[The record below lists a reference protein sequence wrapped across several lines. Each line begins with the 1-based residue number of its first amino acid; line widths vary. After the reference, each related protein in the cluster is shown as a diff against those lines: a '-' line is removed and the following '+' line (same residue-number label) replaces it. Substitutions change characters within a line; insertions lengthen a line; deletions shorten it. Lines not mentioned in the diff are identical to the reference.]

1 MAAIEV
7 VAPVVNGARVRP
19 AQTGLLAM
27 LIAVT
32 GYSFLPVFT
41 ARLLEMNVQPVE
53 IALWRYVL
61 TVPIF
66 WGIALIAGRRQRS
79 AGEISRL
86 PRIRL
91 ILLGALLAI
100 AALTA
105 FFGLQ
110 RIPAGTYVVIFYTYP
125 AFTALLMLVLGD
137 RLSGWG
143 WAALALTL
151 VGVMLTAPDFSEGL
165 AGGNLIGVLLAL
177 LNALVIAVYFIL
189 NARLLQG
196 RSALVRAAA
205 LTTTGTLAALV
216 LVGLFIG
223 VRLPPAPEAWLYL
236 LSMALVSTV
245 MPIFMTN
252 VGIQRLGP
260 ARAAILGSAEP
271 VLTSIIA
278 LVLLG
283 QMLEP
288 LQWLGCLIIVVSVV
302 MLQTLGS
309 RSAARRISAEDRSGL

>member
-1 MAAIEV
+1 MTAIESAGSATNTV
-7 VAPVVNGARVRP
+7 RLRP
-19 AQTGLLAM
+19 AQVGLLAM
-27 LIAVT
+27 LISVT

-41 ARLLEMNVQPVE
+41 AKLLDLGVEPVE

-61 TVPIF
+61 TVPVF
-66 WGIALIAGRRQRS
+66 WGIALTVGWRGRS
-79 AGEISRL
+79 TGESSRL
-86 PRIRL
+86 PRVRL
-91 ILLGALLAI
+91 ILLGTLLAV

-125 AFTALLMLVLGD
+125 AFTALLMLMLGD

-143 WAALALTL
+143 WVALALTL
-151 VGVMLTAPDFSEGL
+151 LGVMLTAPDFGEGL

-177 LNALVIAVYFIL
+177 LNALVVAVYFIL
-189 NARLLQG
+189 NSRLLKG

-205 LTTTGTLAALV
+205 LTTTGTLAALM
-216 LVGLFIG
+216 LVGLLIG
-223 VRLPPAPEAWLYL
+223 VRLPTAPEAWLYL
-236 LSMALVSTV
+236 LSMALLSTV

-260 ARAAILGSAEP
+260 ARAAILGSVEP
-271 VLTSIIA
+271 VLTSLIA
-278 LVLLG
+278 LALLG
-283 QMLEP
+283 QMLAP
-288 LQWLGCLIIVVSVV
+288 VQWLGCLIIVSSVV

-309 RSAARRISAEDRSGL
+309 RRASNVPSEGA

>member
-1 MAAIEV
+1 MTAIESAGSATNTV
-7 VAPVVNGARVRP
+7 RLRP
-19 AQTGLLAM
+19 AQVGLLAM
-27 LIAVT
+27 LISVT

-41 ARLLEMNVQPVE
+41 AKLLDLGVEPVE

-61 TVPIF
+61 TVPVF
-66 WGIALIAGRRQRS
+66 WGIALSVGWRGRS
-79 AGEISRL
+79 TGESSRL
-86 PRIRL
+86 PRVRL
-91 ILLGALLAI
+91 ILLGTLLAV

-125 AFTALLMLVLGD
+125 AFTALLMLMLGD

-143 WAALALTL
+143 WVALALTL
-151 VGVMLTAPDFSEGL
+151 LGVMLTAPDFSEGL

-177 LNALVIAVYFIL
+177 LNALVVAVYFIL
-189 NARLLQG
+189 NSRLLKG

-205 LTTTGTLAALV
+205 LTTTGTLAALM
-216 LVGLFIG
+216 LVGLLIG
-223 VRLPPAPEAWLYL
+223 VRLPTAPEAWFYL
-236 LSMALVSTV
+236 LSMALLSTV

-260 ARAAILGSAEP
+260 ARAAILGSVEP
-271 VLTSIIA
+271 VLTSLIA
-278 LVLLG
+278 LALLG
-283 QMLEP
+283 QMLAP
-288 LQWLGCLIIVVSVV
+288 VQWLGCLIIVSSVV

-309 RSAARRISAEDRSGL
+309 HRASNVPSAGA